1 MNRLKVFYELIHS
14 DRLLVYRTRWH
25 NAGDVLFEEV
35 RDYVNVVCFRNVF
48 LETRYWWV
56 FRTIFDRTLEV
67 EVWDVLLPYLQI
79 NL

>member
-48 LETRYWWV
+48 LETRY
-56 FRTIFDRTLEV
+56 
-67 EVWDVLLPYLQI
+67 
-79 NL
+79 